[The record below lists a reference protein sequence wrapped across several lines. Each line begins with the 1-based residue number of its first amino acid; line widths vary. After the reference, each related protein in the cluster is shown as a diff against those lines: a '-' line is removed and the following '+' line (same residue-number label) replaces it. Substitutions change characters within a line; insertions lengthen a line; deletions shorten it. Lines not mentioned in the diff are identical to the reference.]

1 MKILTFIDGLNAGG
15 AQRQIVGLSALLVKE
30 GYDVKFLWYH
40 PTDFYRAFLEENN
53 VPYLQ
58 LLPKGK
64 INKIISVIRTLLKEK
79 PDVIIAYI
87 DGPTMISCLLKM
99 LGLKAKVIV
108 SERNTTQLITKH
120 VKRKFWLYKFA
131 DYIVPNSFSQTRF
144 IEKNFPELKD
154 KIHTITNYIDIN
166 YFTPPSVKSVNEKIQ
181 IVGVGR
187 IFEQKNLLCYLDAI
201 RIVANKF
208 NIFEVHW
215 YGKPDRAGNYEQLCL
230 QKIKE
235 LNLEEVFFF
244 EEPTRN
250 IREVYQK
257 ADVFCLPSIYEGYPN
272 VVCEAMCCGLPIL
285 TSDVCDNPLLVHH
298 GKNGLLFTPLD
309 SKMIAAALSD
319 FLSLD
324 KATRTQMGR
333 YSRQFAEKCFSED
346 VFIHKYKDLF

>member
-40 PTDFYRAFLEENN
+40 PTDFYRSYIEENK

-58 LLPKGK
+58 LQPKGK
-64 INKIISVIRTLLKEK
+64 ISKIVTVIRALLREK

-99 LGLKAKVIV
+99 FGLKAKVIV
-108 SERNTTQLITKH
+108 SERNTTQKITKH
-120 VKRKFWLYKFA
+120 VRRKFWLYKYA

-144 IEKNFPELKD
+144 IGENFPGLKD
-154 KIHTITNYIDIN
+154 KIRTITNYIDIDF
-166 YFTPPSVKSVNEKIQ
+166 FTPSPVKPVNEKIQ

-187 IFEQKNLLCYLDAI
+187 VFEQKNLLRYLEAI
-201 RIVANKF
+201 RIVADKYKN
-208 NIFEVHW
+208 FEVHW
-215 YGKPDRAGNYEQLCL
+215 YGKPDRAGNYEQQCL

-235 LNLEEVFFF
+235 LGLEDVFFF
-244 EEPTRN
+244 EEPTSN

-257 ADVFCLPSIYEGYPN
+257 ADVFCLPSIYEGFPN

-285 TSDVCDNPLLVHH
+285 ASDVCDNPLLVHH
-298 GKNGLLFTPLD
+298 GENGYLFSPSD
-309 SKMIAAALSD
+309 ISQMAATVYD

-324 KATRTQMGR
+324 YAEKVKMGR
-333 YSRQFAEKCFSED
+333 VSRQLAENNFSEEI
-346 VFIHKYKDLF
+346 FINKYKALF